1 MNMSVYRAATREAIK
16 EIIIEESQSG
26 RFGLLLSDESLESAT
41 DRICDFMETTLKLRS
56 GVRERM
62 ERAVT
67 ETNASPAATPTTTP
81 TLVHRLPRTRVP
93 LSDNERNVL
102 RTR

>member
-16 EIIIEESQSG
+16 DIIVEESQSG
-26 RFGLLLSDESLESAT
+26 RFGLLLSDESLDSAT

-62 ERAVT
+62 ERAMT
-67 ETNASPAATPTTTP
+67 EAESANTPAPSTTP
-81 TLVHRLPRTRVP
+81 TLIHRLPRTRVP
-93 LSDNERNVL
+93 LSDNERHIL

>member
-16 EIIIEESQSG
+16 EIIVEESQAG

-62 ERAVT
+62 ERAMT
-67 ETNASPAATPTTTP
+67 EAEAANTPLPSTTP
-81 TLVHRLPRTRVP
+81 TLVHRLPRTRMP
-93 LSDNERNVL
+93 LSDTERNFL